1 MNHKTLLS
9 LTVIM
14 LTMMSFGLSASITN
28 RAAADNLVLQLFS
41 DELTDINVYARK
53 TALFDVE
60 SFQLYRDLDTL
71 SVPFDG
77 CYMYFIDNCPDKFWS
92 YSARYAFVDITSGSI
107 AVREKS
113 YFPQNFSV
121 WTYQAEYDLVSC

>member
-53 TALFDVE
+53 TALFDV
-60 SFQLYRDLDTL
+60 SHSSCT
-71 SVPFDG
+71 VTW
-77 CYMYFIDNCPDKFWS
+77 I
-92 YSARYAFVDITSGSI
+92 RYLCHSMDAICIS
-107 AVREKS
+107 
-113 YFPQNFSV
+113 
-121 WTYQAEYDLVSC
+121 